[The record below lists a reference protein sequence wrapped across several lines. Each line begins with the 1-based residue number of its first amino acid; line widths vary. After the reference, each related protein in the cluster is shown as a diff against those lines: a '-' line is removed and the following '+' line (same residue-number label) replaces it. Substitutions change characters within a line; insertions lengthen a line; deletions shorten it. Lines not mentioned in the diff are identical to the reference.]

1 MVGLGTLR
9 LYLAAALSVALIAAA
24 CSSSTEDGDAGTG
37 SAPAAASDTSGS
49 DEAGAGESALTQT
62 FEMSMEVTSPVFN
75 DIRRIPKEHS
85 CGGKLPE
92 AGTFYQQGYTGT
104 ETYPDTSPRLEWS
117 GVPEG
122 ARSLA
127 LIMDSDQSLAKVTT
141 HWMIWNI
148 PADAAGLP
156 EAVATTTEVLSI
168 GPSTMQGVN
177 DEGTVGYAGPCPAP
191 VTMIYHRFGDK
202 AKPKVT
208 FNYVFHVYAL
218 DTELDLGPETTKE
231 DLLKAM
237 EGHIIGGGEITG
249 QFAARTKKM
258 TS

>member
-1 MVGLGTLR
+1 MARLDTIWLR
-9 LYLAAALSVALIAAA
+9 LAMAVSLALIVAA
-24 CSSSTEDGDAGTG
+24 CSSSTEDGEAGTG

-75 DIRRIPKEHS
+75 DIRRIPKAHS
-85 CGGKLPE
+85 CGGKLPDS
-92 AGTFYQQGYTGT
+92 GTFYEQGYTGVQ
-104 ETYPDTSPRLEWS
+104 TYPDTSPPLEWS

-122 ARSLA
+122 AKSLA
-127 LIMDSDQSLAKVTT
+127 LIVDSDQSLAKVTT

-148 PADAAGLP
+148 PADATGLP

-168 GPSTMQGVN
+168 GPQTMQGAN

-191 VTMIYHRFGDK
+191 VTMVYHRFGDK

-208 FNYVFHVYAL
+208 FTYVFHVYAL
-218 DTELDLGPETTKE
+218 DTELDLGPDATKE
-231 DLLKAM
+231 TLLQAM
-237 EGHIIGGGEITG
+237 EGHVIGGGEITG
-249 QFAARTKKM
+249 QFAAKTKKLEH
-258 TS
+258 